1 MAATHNFFFFGQD
14 PNVLGVIL
22 GSVLGFL
29 AGAIVVCVG
38 YFVYTKRSGTYSP
51 LSRDVRAKIDYYSAS
66 NPDGAFLAA
75 QTRPVQVQPNVYTLA
90 KSSAE
95 SYPEITE
102 LNNGDHRRIRVTR
115 PYEAGAIATIPE
127 DSEDVEDGSPRSL
140 ERNGST
146 GSDKPKL
153 SKRMSLPTTLKSD
166 GLFNPNPEEFLKKK
180 FSSEEEECRLEFSCF
195 YDTASRELH
204 ITVIQVVGISTPNES
219 FLRPPSCS
227 VKMRILP
234 EMLSW
239 QWTRRISRTSN
250 PAFNETFIVP
260 GFVHNKLR
268 ECTVHFVVLDFDH
281 VQDTV
286 YVIGEV
292 IMPLSELRANR
303 LEKII
308 KRVNP
313 LAF

>member
-1 MAATHNFFFFGQD
+1 MTVSNI
-14 PNVLGVIL
+14 LGVIL

-29 AGAIVVCVG
+29 AGAIVVCFG
-38 YFVYTKRSGTYSP
+38 YLWYAKRSKSYNP
-51 LSRDVRAKIDYYSAS
+51 QSRGDARAKIDYYSTS
-66 NPDGAFLAA
+66 PEAFLLS
-75 QTRPVQVQPNVYTLA
+75 RPVQVQPNVYTLA

-102 LNNGDHRRIRVTR
+102 LDDSEQQRIRVTK
-115 PYEAGAIATIPE
+115 PYEAGAISTIE
-127 DSEDVEDGSPRSL
+127 ENGEELEDGDPPELQRTPSK
-140 ERNGST
+140 E
-146 GSDKPKL
+146 KPKL
-153 SKRMSLPTTLKSD
+153 SKRMSLPATLRSE
-166 GLFNPNPEEFLKKK
+166 GLVNPSAEEFFRKK
-180 FSSEEEECRLEFSCF
+180 SSGNDEECRLEFSCF

-204 ITVIQVVGISTPNES
+204 ITVIQIVGISTPDES
-219 FLRPPSCS
+219 FLRPPNCS

-239 QWTRRISRTSN
+239 QWTRKISRTCS

-281 VQDTV
+281 VQDNV

-292 IMPLSELRANR
+292 FMPLSELRANR

-313 LAF
+313 LSF

>member
-1 MAATHNFFFFGQD
+1 M
-14 PNVLGVIL
+14 IL

-29 AGAIVVCVG
+29 AGAIVVCIG
-38 YFVYTKRSGTYSP
+38 YCCYARRSKSYNP
-51 LSRDVRAKIDYYSAS
+51 QSRDVRAKIDYYSTTS
-66 NPDGAFLAA
+66 PEGAFLVA

-95 SYPEITE
+95 AYPEITE
-102 LNNGDHRRIRVTR
+102 LDDGEQQRIRITK
-115 PYEAGAIATIPE
+115 PYEAGAITTIDE
-127 DSEDVEDGSPRSL
+127 DGEDVEDGSPRSI
-140 ERNGST
+140 ESEATT
-146 GSDKPKL
+146 GRDKPRL
-153 SKRMSLPTTLKSD
+153 SKRMSLPTAFKSD
-166 GLFNPNPEEFLKKK
+166 GLVHPSAEEFLRKK
-180 FSSEEEECRLEFSCF
+180 SSPGEEECRLEFSCF

-204 ITVIQVVGISTPNES
+204 ITVIQVVGISTPDES
-219 FLRPPSCS
+219 FLRPPNCS

-239 QWTRRISRTSN
+239 QWTRKISRTTN

-281 VQDTV
+281 VQDNV

-292 IMPLSELRANR
+292 FMPLSELRANR

-313 LAF
+313 LSF

>member
-1 MAATHNFFFFGQD
+1 M
-14 PNVLGVIL
+14 IL

-38 YFVYTKRSGTYSP
+38 YFVYAKRSKTLYHP
-51 LSRDVRAKIDYYSAS
+51 HDVRAKIDYYPATS
-66 NPDGAFLAA
+66 PEGAFLVA

-102 LNNGDHRRIRVTR
+102 LDDEERQRIRITE
-115 PYEAGAIATIPE
+115 PYEAGAITTIPE
-127 DSEDVEDGSPRSL
+127 DGEDVEDGSPQSL
-140 ERNGST
+140 ENGPSFGST
-146 GSDKPKL
+146 KPKL
-153 SKRMSLPTTLKSD
+153 SKRMSLPATLKSE
-166 GLFNPNPEEFLKKK
+166 GLVHPSPEEFLKKK
-180 FSSEEEECRLEFSCF
+180 SSTGEEECRLEFSCF

-204 ITVIQVVGISTPNES
+204 ITVIQVVGISTPDES
-219 FLRPPSCS
+219 FLRPPNCS

-239 QWTRRISRTSN
+239 QWTRKISRTSN

-281 VQDTV
+281 VQDNV

-292 IMPLSELRANR
+292 FMPLSELRANR

-313 LAF
+313 LTF

>member
-1 MAATHNFFFFGQD
+1 M
-14 PNVLGVIL
+14 
-22 GSVLGFL
+22 
-29 AGAIVVCVG
+29 VCVG
-38 YFVYTKRSGTYSP
+38 YFCYARRSKSYNP
-51 LSRDVRAKIDYYSAS
+51 HSRSDARAKIDYYSAS
-66 NPDGAFLAA
+66 PEAYLLS
-75 QTRPVQVQPNVYTLA
+75 QTRPVPVQPNVYTLA

-102 LNNGDHRRIRVTR
+102 LDDGEQQRIRITK
-115 PYEAGAIATIPE
+115 PYEAGAITTIEE
-127 DSEDVEDGSPRSL
+127 DGEEMEDGSPL
-140 ERNGST
+140 ELASGGSSP
-146 GSDKPKL
+146 GKERPKL
-153 SKRMSLPTTLKSD
+153 TKRMSLPSTLKSE
-166 GLFNPNPEEFLKKK
+166 GLVHPTPEDFFRKI
-180 FSSEEEECRLEFSCF
+180 SSGGEEECRLEFSCF

-204 ITVIQVVGISTPNES
+204 ITVIQVVGISTPDES
-219 FLRPPSCS
+219 FLRPPNCS

-234 EMLSW
+234 EMLAW
-239 QWTRRISRTSN
+239 QWTRKISRTTN

-281 VQDTV
+281 VQDNV

-292 IMPLSELRANR
+292 FMPLSELRANR

-313 LAF
+313 MSF

>member
-1 MAATHNFFFFGQD
+1 M
-14 PNVLGVIL
+14 IL

-38 YFVYTKRSGTYSP
+38 YFVYAKRSKTYHP
-51 LSRDVRAKIDYYSAS
+51 HDVRAKIDYYSAAS
-66 NPDGAFLAA
+66 PEGAFLVA

-95 SYPEITE
+95 AYPEITE
-102 LNNGDHRRIRVTR
+102 LDDGEQQRIRITK
-115 PYEAGAIATIPE
+115 PYEAGAITTIDE
-127 DSEDVEDGSPRSL
+127 DGEDVEDGSSL
-140 ERNGST
+140 EGEAST
-146 GSDKPKL
+146 GNHKPKL
-153 SKRMSLPTTLKSD
+153 TKRMSLPATLKSE
-166 GLFNPNPEEFLKKK
+166 GLVHPSPEEFLRKK
-180 FSSEEEECRLEFSCF
+180 SSHGEEECRLEFSCF

-204 ITVIQVVGISTPNES
+204 ITVIQIVGISTPDES
-219 FLRPPSCS
+219 FLRPPNCS

-239 QWTRRISRTSN
+239 QWTRKISRTTN

-281 VQDTV
+281 VQDNV

-292 IMPLSELRANR
+292 FMPLSELRANR

-313 LAF
+313 LSF

>member
-1 MAATHNFFFFGQD
+1 MTD
-14 PNVLGVIL
+14 SSVLGVIL

-38 YFVYTKRSGTYSP
+38 YFCYAKRSKTYSTQ
-51 LSRDVRAKIDYYSAS
+51 SRTDARAKIDHYYTTSPEAYLLS
-66 NPDGAFLAA
+66 

-102 LNNGDHRRIRVTR
+102 LDDNEQQRIRVTK
-115 PYEAGAIATIPE
+115 PYEAGAITTIEE
-127 DSEDVEDGSPRSL
+127 DAEEMEDGTDGVSSL
-140 ERNGST
+140 KSAGSNGSK
-146 GSDKPKL
+146 GKAKL
-153 SKRMSLPTTLKSD
+153 VKRMSLPANILKSE
-166 GLFNPNPEEFLKKK
+166 GLVHPSPEDFFRKK
-180 FSSEEEECRLEFSCF
+180 SSGEEPECRLEFSCF

-204 ITVIQVVGISTPNES
+204 ITVIQVIGISTPDES
-219 FLRPPSCS
+219 FLRPPNCS

-239 QWTRRISRTSN
+239 QWTRKISRTTN

-281 VQDTV
+281 VQDNV

-292 IMPLSELRANR
+292 FMPLSELRANR

-313 LAF
+313 LSF

>member
-1 MAATHNFFFFGQD
+1 M
-14 PNVLGVIL
+14 
-22 GSVLGFL
+22 
-29 AGAIVVCVG
+29 VCVG
-38 YFVYTKRSGTYSP
+38 YFCYARRSKSYNP
-51 LSRDVRAKIDYYSAS
+51 QSRSDTRAKIDYYSAS
-66 NPDGAFLAA
+66 PEAYLLS
-75 QTRPVQVQPNVYTLA
+75 QTRPVPVQPNVYTLA

-102 LNNGDHRRIRVTR
+102 LDDGEQQRIRITK
-115 PYEAGAIATIPE
+115 PYEAGAITTIEE
-127 DSEDVEDGSPRSL
+127 DGEEMEDGSPL
-140 ERNGST
+140 ELASGGST
-146 GSDKPKL
+146 PGKERPKL
-153 SKRMSLPTTLKSD
+153 TKRMSLPSTLKSE
-166 GLFNPNPEEFLKKK
+166 GLVHPTPEDFFRKI
-180 FSSEEEECRLEFSCF
+180 SSGGEEECRLEFSCF

-204 ITVIQVVGISTPNES
+204 ITVIQVVGISTPDES
-219 FLRPPSCS
+219 FLRPPNCS

-239 QWTRRISRTSN
+239 QWTRKISRTTN

-281 VQDTV
+281 VQDNV

-292 IMPLSELRANR
+292 FMPLSELRANR

-313 LAF
+313 MSF

>member
-1 MAATHNFFFFGQD
+1 MCLQD
-14 PNVLGVIL
+14 SSVLGVIL

-38 YFVYTKRSGTYSP
+38 YFAYARRSKTYNP
-51 LSRDVRAKIDYYSAS
+51 QSRDVRAKIDYYSAS
-66 NPDGAFLAA
+66 SPEGAFLVA

-90 KSSAE
+90 KSSGE
-95 SYPEITE
+95 SYPEIKE
-102 LNNGDHRRIRVTR
+102 LDDSEQQRIRITR
-115 PYEAGAIATIPE
+115 PYQIGAITTI
-127 DSEDVEDGSPRSL
+127 DEDGEDIQDGSEGLQSL
-140 ERNGST
+140 ESQPLNGKH
-146 GSDKPKL
+146 KPKL
-153 SKRMSLPTTLKSD
+153 TKRMSLPTTLKTD
-166 GLFNPNPEEFLKKK
+166 GLVHPNPEEFFRRK
-180 FSSEEEECRLEFSCF
+180 SSNGEEECRLEFSCF

-204 ITVIQVVGISTPNES
+204 ITVIQVVGISTPDES
-219 FLRPPSCS
+219 FLRPPNCS

-239 QWTRRISRTSN
+239 QWTRKISRTTN

-281 VQDTV
+281 VQDNV

-292 IMPLSELRANR
+292 FMPLSELRANR

-313 LAF
+313 LSF

>member
-1 MAATHNFFFFGQD
+1 M
-14 PNVLGVIL
+14 IL

-38 YFVYTKRSGTYSP
+38 YFVYAKRSKNYNP
-51 LSRDVRAKIDYYSAS
+51 RDVRAKIDYYSATS
-66 NPDGAFLAA
+66 PEGAFLVA

-102 LNNGDHRRIRVTR
+102 LDNGEQQRIRVTK
-115 PYEAGAIATIPE
+115 PYEAGVITTIDE
-127 DSEDVEDGSPRSL
+127 DGEDVEDGSVGSL
-140 ERNGST
+140 ESETST
-146 GSDKPKL
+146 GNSKPKL
-153 SKRMSLPTTLKSD
+153 SKRMSLPATLKSE
-166 GLFNPNPEEFLKKK
+166 GLVHPSPEEFLRKK
-180 FSSEEEECRLEFSCF
+180 SSTGEEECRLEFSCF

-204 ITVIQVVGISTPNES
+204 ITVIQVVGISTPDES
-219 FLRPPSCS
+219 FLRPPNCS

-239 QWTRRISRTSN
+239 QWTRKISRTTS

-281 VQDTV
+281 VQDNV

-292 IMPLSELRANR
+292 FMPLSELRANR
-303 LEKII
+303 LEKIT

-313 LAF
+313 LSF

>member
-1 MAATHNFFFFGQD
+1 MIIFQD
-14 PNVLGVIL
+14 SSILGVIL

-29 AGAIVVCVG
+29 TGAIVVCVV
-38 YFVYTKRSGTYSP
+38 YFCYARRSKSYNTQ
-51 LSRDVRAKIDYYSAS
+51 SRSDARAKIDYYST
-66 NPDGAFLAA
+66 NPEGFLLS

-102 LNNGDHRRIRVTR
+102 LDAGEQQRIRITK
-115 PYEAGAIATIPE
+115 PYDVGTFTTIG
-127 DSEDVEDGSPRSL
+127 EDGEEQEDGKAL
-140 ERNGST
+140 EPLASNGT
-146 GSDKPKL
+146 IAKEKPKL

-166 GLFNPNPEEFLKKK
+166 GLVNASAEDFFKKK
-180 FSSEEEECRLEFSCF
+180 SSGTEEECRLEFSCF

-204 ITVIQVVGISTPNES
+204 ITVIQAVGISTPDES
-219 FLRPPSCS
+219 FLRPPNCS

-239 QWTRRISRTSN
+239 QWTRKISRTTN

-281 VQDTV
+281 VQDNV

-292 IMPLSELRANR
+292 FMPLSELRANR

-313 LAF
+313 LSF